1 MSPPSAGPA
10 PLTSCCPASSGR
22 YHAALH
28 RTVSRHVHG
37 ASYSVARRHCS
48 RCEPP
53 RPLQCSPVPRC
64 PIPADTAIGNRRMP
78 PAYSMSVAV
87 TTAPHVVL
95 PGTTP
100 VGSGR
105 HCGWQSSPAC
115 RPHRCGATSTLV
127 GSGRHCGWP
136 SSPACPTLLHRLASA
151 HAVAG
156 EHDAWRRPNAA
167 ASLSVGTR
175 CGRRTRCPAGRA
187 CRRLPATRL
196 LAAVV
201 RRVDD
206 APYRVAHRPG
216 AWRRHTLWPA
226 NTVPGVDPTLLSL
239 WVDVTTAPRAVLPSS
254 SLVGSGRHCGWQSSQ
269 ACRPHS
275 CGSPSPQLPVQ
286 CCPTTRWSV
295 LADTAAGNRRR
306 HAARIAVGRRHHSS
320 PFSVAQHHAGRFWQ
334 TLRLAL
340 AAVMLLADTAACPRR
355 RQATGRHCG
364 LPSPPSGYW
373 QTLRLALAA
382 VMPSATVSTAPHA
395 VCRPVPPCTTL
406 PWAAPRRV
414 ASCCSAS
421 YGRHR
426 AAPRRTIIQT
436 PP

>member
-1 MSPPSAGPA
+1 MPGWPCVPTPARHSPPCGGS
-10 PLTSCCPASSGR
+10 TSC
-22 YHAALH
+22 
-28 RTVSRHVHG
+28 
-37 ASYSVARRHCS
+37 RR
-48 RCEPP
+48 
-53 RPLQCSPVPRC
+53 RPLPCCPSPRC
-64 PIPADTAIGNRRMP
+64 
-78 PAYSMSVAV
+78 
-87 TTAPHVVL
+87 
-95 PGTTP
+95 
-100 VGSGR
+100 
-105 HCGWQSSPAC
+105 
-115 RPHRCGATSTLV
+115 
-127 GSGRHCGWP
+127 
-136 SSPACPTLLHRLASA
+136 LASA

-156 EHDAWRRPNAA
+156 EHGARRRPNVVAPVPG
-167 ASLSVGTR
+167 VGTR
-175 CGRRTRCPAGRA
+175 CGRRTRCPASTQR
-187 CRRLPATRL
+187 C
-196 LAAVV
+196 
-201 RRVDD
+201 
-206 APYRVAHRPG
+206 YR
-216 AWRRHTLWPA
+216 
-226 NTVPGVDPTLLSL
+226 
-239 WVDVTTAPRAVLPSS
+239 
-254 SLVGSGRHCGWQSSQ
+254 
-269 ACRPHS
+269 
-275 CGSPSPQLPVQ
+275 CGSTSPRRPVQ
-286 CCPTTRWSV
+286 CCPAPRWSV

-320 PFSVAQHHAGRFWQ
+320 PCSVAQQHAGRFWQTQRLAVVAGMPPASLWVAVTTAPRSVLPNTTLVGSGRHCGLPSPPSCYWQ

-340 AAVMLLADTAACPRR
+340 AAVRLLADTAACPRR

>member
-115 RPHRCGATSTLV
+115 HPHPIPADTAIGNRRMPPAYSMSVAVTTAPHVVLPGTTPVGSGRHCGWQSSPACRPHRCGSTSPLV

-175 CGRRTRCPAGRA
+175 CGRRTRCPASTQR
-187 CRRLPATRL
+187 
-196 LAAVV
+196 
-201 RRVDD
+201 
-206 APYRVAHRPG
+206 
-216 AWRRHTLWPA
+216 
-226 NTVPGVDPTLLSL
+226 
-239 WVDVTTAPRAVLPSS
+239 
-254 SLVGSGRHCGWQSSQ
+254 
-269 ACRPHS
+269 
-275 CGSPSPQLPVQ
+275 
-286 CCPTTRWSV
+286 CC
-295 LADTAAGNRRR
+295 
-306 HAARIAVGRRHHSS
+306 IA
-320 PFSVAQHHAGRFWQ
+320 
-334 TLRLAL
+334 
-340 AAVMLLADTAACPRR
+340 
-355 RQATGRHCG
+355 
-364 LPSPPSGYW
+364 
-373 QTLRLALAA
+373 
-382 VMPSATVSTAPHA
+382 
-395 VCRPVPPCTTL
+395 
-406 PWAAPRRV
+406 
-414 ASCCSAS
+414 
-421 YGRHR
+421 
-426 AAPRRTIIQT
+426 
-436 PP
+436 

>member
-105 HCGWQSSPAC
+105 HCGW
-115 RPHRCGATSTLV
+115 
-127 GSGRHCGWP
+127 P

-175 CGRRTRCPAGRA
+175 CGRRTRCPASTQR
-187 CRRLPATRL
+187 
-196 LAAVV
+196 
-201 RRVDD
+201 
-206 APYRVAHRPG
+206 
-216 AWRRHTLWPA
+216 
-226 NTVPGVDPTLLSL
+226 
-239 WVDVTTAPRAVLPSS
+239 
-254 SLVGSGRHCGWQSSQ
+254 
-269 ACRPHS
+269 
-275 CGSPSPQLPVQ
+275 
-286 CCPTTRWSV
+286 CC
-295 LADTAAGNRRR
+295 
-306 HAARIAVGRRHHSS
+306 IA
-320 PFSVAQHHAGRFWQ
+320 
-334 TLRLAL
+334 
-340 AAVMLLADTAACPRR
+340 
-355 RQATGRHCG
+355 
-364 LPSPPSGYW
+364 
-373 QTLRLALAA
+373 
-382 VMPSATVSTAPHA
+382 
-395 VCRPVPPCTTL
+395 
-406 PWAAPRRV
+406 
-414 ASCCSAS
+414 
-421 YGRHR
+421 
-426 AAPRRTIIQT
+426 
-436 PP
+436 

>member
-115 RPHRCGATSTLV
+115 RPHRCGSTSPLV

-175 CGRRTRCPAGRA
+175 CGRRTRCPASTQR
-187 CRRLPATRL
+187 
-196 LAAVV
+196 
-201 RRVDD
+201 
-206 APYRVAHRPG
+206 
-216 AWRRHTLWPA
+216 
-226 NTVPGVDPTLLSL
+226 
-239 WVDVTTAPRAVLPSS
+239 
-254 SLVGSGRHCGWQSSQ
+254 
-269 ACRPHS
+269 
-275 CGSPSPQLPVQ
+275 
-286 CCPTTRWSV
+286 CC
-295 LADTAAGNRRR
+295 
-306 HAARIAVGRRHHSS
+306 IA
-320 PFSVAQHHAGRFWQ
+320 
-334 TLRLAL
+334 
-340 AAVMLLADTAACPRR
+340 
-355 RQATGRHCG
+355 
-364 LPSPPSGYW
+364 
-373 QTLRLALAA
+373 
-382 VMPSATVSTAPHA
+382 
-395 VCRPVPPCTTL
+395 
-406 PWAAPRRV
+406 
-414 ASCCSAS
+414 
-421 YGRHR
+421 
-426 AAPRRTIIQT
+426 
-436 PP
+436 

>member
-1 MSPPSAGPA
+1 MPGVDPS
-10 PLTSCCPASSGR
+10 LLHPAS
-22 YHAALH
+22 L
-28 RTVSRHVHG
+28 
-37 ASYSVARRHCS
+37 
-48 RCEPP
+48 
-53 RPLQCSPVPRC
+53 
-64 PIPADTAIGNRRMP
+64 
-78 PAYSMSVAV
+78 
-87 TTAPHVVL
+87 
-95 PGTTP
+95 
-100 VGSGR
+100 
-105 HCGWQSSPAC
+105 
-115 RPHRCGATSTLV
+115 
-127 GSGRHCGWP
+127 
-136 SSPACPTLLHRLASA
+136 TLLHHLASA

-156 EHDAWRRPNAA
+156 EHDARRRPNA
-167 ASLSVGTR
+167 SVGTR

-382 VMPSATVSTAPHA
+382 VRLLADTEA
-395 VCRPVPPCTTL
+395 C
-406 PWAAPRRV
+406 PRRRHAIRHRV
-414 ASCCSAS
+414 HGAPCSVPSSSALHHFALGRAPPRGIVLLRIIRSASCCSPP
-421 YGRHR
+421 HDH
-426 AAPRRTIIQT
+426 PDT
-436 PP
+436 PLRSTLFVPCGSCGPKL

>member
-115 RPHRCGATSTLV
+115 RPHRCGSTS
-127 GSGRHCGWP
+127 P
-136 SSPACPTLLHRLASA
+136 
-151 HAVAG
+151 
-156 EHDAWRRPNAA
+156 RR
-167 ASLSVGTR
+167 
-175 CGRRTRCPAGRA
+175 
-187 CRRLPATRL
+187 
-196 LAAVV
+196 
-201 RRVDD
+201 
-206 APYRVAHRPG
+206 
-216 AWRRHTLWPA
+216 
-226 NTVPGVDPTLLSL
+226 
-239 WVDVTTAPRAVLPSS
+239 
-254 SLVGSGRHCGWQSSQ
+254 
-269 ACRPHS
+269 
-275 CGSPSPQLPVQ
+275 PVQ
-286 CCPTTRWSV
+286 CCPAPRWSV
-295 LADTAAGNRRR
+295 LADTAAGNHRR

-320 PFSVAQHHAGRFWQ
+320 PCSVAQQHAGRFWQTQRLAIVAGMPPASLWVAVTTAPRSVLPNTTLVGSGRHCGLPSPPSCYWQ

-340 AAVMLLADTAACPRR
+340 AAVRLLADTAACPRR
-355 RQATGRHCG
+355 RQAIGRH
-364 LPSPPSGYW
+364 
-373 QTLRLALAA
+373 
-382 VMPSATVSTAPHA
+382 
-395 VCRPVPPCTTL
+395 
-406 PWAAPRRV
+406 
-414 ASCCSAS
+414 
-421 YGRHR
+421 
-426 AAPRRTIIQT
+426 
-436 PP
+436 